1 MTEEHSREVD
11 IADFI
16 DNNANL
22 FVVLG
27 VFSALAIYIS
37 QLQDTPLTQAPLET
51 RVGFAGSLLL
61 ALLILSL
68 IYKQL
73 LGKLGNFE
81 NLFHAH
87 TRLANLDLIL
97 FTTGVGLLIPALA
110 NPLIEYQNALY
121 YTLGAA
127 GLVTSVP
134 MVFVV
139 VSKILYIIPET
150 DYIRQ
155 VLIAVLGIISLY
167 GAEAVFGFIRSEDV
181 PVGTGEFSLSN
192 PLPVLFD
199 VIGVVALMI
208 QPIAA
213 VAIIFAG
220 VRIFEI
226 YESNKM
232 N

>member
-1 MTEEHSREVD
+1 MSDEISREVD

-16 DNNANL
+16 DQNANL

-37 QLQDTPLTQAPLET
+37 QLQDGSLTQAPLET

-73 LGKLGNFE
+73 LGKLGSFK

-110 NPLIEYQNALY
+110 NPLTQYQSALY
-121 YTLGAA
+121 YTLGSG
-127 GLVTSVP
+127 GLVISVP

-139 VSKILYIIPET
+139 VSKTQEILPET
-150 DYIRQ
+150 DYVRQ
-155 VLIAVLGIISLY
+155 ILIMVLGIMSLS
-167 GAEAVFGFIRSEDV
+167 GGEAVLDFIRSGYV
-181 PVGTGEFSLSN
+181 PIGTRDFSPSN

-199 VIGVVALMI
+199 ITGVVALMI
-208 QPIAA
+208 QSISICA
-213 VAIIFAG
+213 VIFAG
-220 VRIFEI
+220 IRIFEI
-226 YESNKM
+226 YDLTN
-232 N
+232 

>member
-1 MTEEHSREVD
+1 
-11 IADFI
+11 
-16 DNNANL
+16 
-22 FVVLG
+22 
-27 VFSALAIYIS
+27 
-37 QLQDTPLTQAPLET
+37 
-51 RVGFAGSLLL
+51 
-61 ALLILSL
+61 
-68 IYKQL
+68 
-73 LGKLGNFE
+73 
-81 NLFHAH
+81 
-87 TRLANLDLIL
+87 
-97 FTTGVGLLIPALA
+97 
-110 NPLIEYQNALY
+110 
-121 YTLGAA
+121 
-127 GLVTSVP
+127 